1 MSDMGEIH
9 IHRFGPQAGRQVLA
23 LHGLTGHGQRWQH
36 LAEGYL
42 PEARVIAPD
51 LRGHG
56 RSTWSP
62 PWGIA
67 DHVEDL
73 VGVLESETTEPVVLV
88 GHSYGGAIAVHLA
101 RRVPERVRAL
111 VLLDP
116 ALGLDPAFMAEIAD
130 LTVRFPDYTDAA
142 EARSEK
148 VHGAWADV
156 ADEVLDAEL
165 AEHLIDREGGRV
177 GWRMSIPAIVAS
189 WGELAR
195 PFVLPPADLPT
206 ILVQAMRVQPPYVT
220 AEFLTA
226 LAAQLGD
233 RLTVVEM
240 DVDHMVE
247 QARPGDVAE
256 LIGKLL

>member
-1 MSDMGEIH
+1 MSGMGEIH
-9 IHRFGPQAGRQVLA
+9 IHRFGPPAGRPVLA

-36 LAEGYL
+36 LAEAHL

-56 RSTWSP
+56 RSTWAP

-67 DHVEDL
+67 DHVDDL

-101 RRVPERVRAL
+101 RRVQERVRGL

-156 ADEVLDAEL
+156 ADDVLDAEL
-165 AEHLIDREGGRV
+165 AEHLIEREGGRV

-195 PFVLPPADLPT
+195 PFVLPPAGLPT

-220 AEFLTA
+220 AAFLTA
-226 LAAQLGD
+226 LAAHLGD

-240 DVDHMVE
+240 DVDHMVG